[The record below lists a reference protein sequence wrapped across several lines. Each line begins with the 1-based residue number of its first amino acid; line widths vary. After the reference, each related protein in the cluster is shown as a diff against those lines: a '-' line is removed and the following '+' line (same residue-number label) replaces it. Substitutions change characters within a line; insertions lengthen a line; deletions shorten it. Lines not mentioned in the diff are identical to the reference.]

1 MYIIVKRK
9 LKDFDSWKN
18 MVSEQND
25 TRKQMGSK
33 GAVVYRNAKNPDEVF
48 LIFEWEDEKSF
59 MDYFKLT
66 EVQKALE
73 ETGTTEI
80 IEISES
86 FKLEA

>member
-9 LKDFDSWKN
+9 LKDFDSWKK

>member
-1 MYIIVKRK
+1 
-9 LKDFDSWKN
+9 